1 MFVSIVAH
9 SLTTVVIAVSKCLSY
24 AAKKKKKINRINIHP
39 FVWFKSILL
48 SAPHAFRSLKQIHQ
62 KKKRKNS
69 AAIERNKTSS
79 LQERNT
85 ANTCFLR
92 R

>member
-62 KKKRKNS
+62 KKKEKTAPQLKETKPAACRK
-69 AAIERNKTSS
+69 ET
-79 LQERNT
+79 LLT
-85 ANTCFLR
+85 LVF
-92 R
+92 